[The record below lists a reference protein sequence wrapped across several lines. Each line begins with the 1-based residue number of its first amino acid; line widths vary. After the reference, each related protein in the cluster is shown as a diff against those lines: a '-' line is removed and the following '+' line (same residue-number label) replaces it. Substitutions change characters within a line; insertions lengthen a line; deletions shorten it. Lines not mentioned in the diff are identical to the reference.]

1 MSSWLKIL
9 LRNWPW
15 KLLAVA
21 LSFAIWI
28 AVTGESRI
36 MQDVNVPLDLSFPEG
51 LVPAGQV
58 PTSVVAR
65 LRGPENL
72 LRRADLLRLSFPIDL
87 ADAAPGAVTVQLDP
101 GGLRGVPSGID
112 VVFVEPDR
120 LALMFD
126 QSAERT
132 VPVVPALKGRPPAGF
147 TFYAAT
153 ASPDTKRISGP
164 AGVLQSTERLRTD
177 PIALDGRTEPFQ
189 VRVRAVPDN
198 AEVRLLE
205 SDPVEVR
212 VEVDRLPGQKS
223 LEIPVTLAGGPP
235 GTTVSPHVVRALISG
250 PPALLDGVDVSR
262 VRAVADVE
270 GVAPGGPVRDLPL
283 RVEFREVPA
292 SDLGRLAVVRV
303 EPPRVLVQAPLRPPA
318 PAEPSGDPR

>member
-1 MSSWLKIL
+1 MSSWLQIL
-9 LRNWPW
+9 VRNWPW
-15 KLLAVA
+15 KMLAVV

-36 MQDVNVPLDLSFPEG
+36 MQDVNVPLDLSFPDR

-101 GGLRGVPSGID
+101 GGLRGVPSGIE
-112 VVFVEPDR
+112 VLFVEPDR
-120 LALMFD
+120 LALAFD
-126 QSAERT
+126 DRSERT
-132 VPVVPALKGRPPAGF
+132 VPVVPALKGRPPEGF
-147 TFYAAT
+147 TFYGAT
-153 ASPDTKRISGP
+153 LAPDTKRITGP
-164 AGVLQSTERLRTD
+164 ASVLQGVERLRTD
-177 PIALDGRTEPFQ
+177 PIGLDGRTAPFH

-198 AEVRLLE
+198 REVRLLE
-205 SDPVEVR
+205 SAPVDVR
-212 VEVDRLPGQKS
+212 VEVDRTPVEKA
-223 LEIPVTLAGGPP
+223 LEVVVTLAGGPA
-235 GTTVSPHVVRALISG
+235 GATASPHKVRALISG
-250 PPALLDGVDVSR
+250 PPALLDTLDVSQ
-262 VRAVADVE
+262 VRAVVDVE

-292 SDLGRLAVVRV
+292 SDLGRLAVVKV
-303 EPPRVLVQAPLRPPA
+303 DPPRVLVQAPLRPP
-318 PAEPSGDPR
+318 PGPGSSGETR